1 MIIKSV
7 DKPITVVEPKDY
19 PEASLKEFVFIGR
32 SNVGKSSFINTLLGR
47 KNLAY
52 TSQNPGKTQTI
63 NFYKVN
69 ERFYFVDVPGYGYA
83 RVSKKQREA
92 FGEMIEAYLTTRN
105 SLEHAFLLIDM
116 RHKPTEDDVLM
127 ANYLN
132 HFQIPFTVIATKADK
147 ISNNKI
153 VSHQKSIR
161 KQLNLTQYTEI
172 IPFSAVKRLNRE
184 KVLEKIASFL

>member
-1 MIIKSV
+1 MIIRQV

-19 PEASLKEFVFIGR
+19 PEASLKEFVLIGR
-32 SNVGKSSFINTLLGR
+32 SNVGKSSFINNLLGR

-83 RVSKKQREA
+83 KVSKTQREA
-92 FGEMIEAYLTTRN
+92 FGKMIEAYLTTRET
-105 SLEHAFLLIDM
+105 LEHAFLLIDM
-116 RHKPTEDDVLM
+116 RHNPTEDDIIM

-132 HFQIPFTVIATKADK
+132 YYQIPFTIIATKSDK

-153 VSHQKSIR
+153 IQHQKAIR
-161 KQLNLTQYTEI
+161 KHLNIGQHIEI
-172 IPFSAVKRLNRE
+172 IPFSTIKSLNRD
-184 KVLEKIASFL
+184 KVLNKIASFL